1 MTLNDNWG
9 WHAGDF
15 HWKSAGQVIQL
26 LLTCAEKGGNLL
38 LNVGP
43 KEDGTIPEESVRIL
57 DEAGEWLARHREVVT
72 ESERHPFSW
81 NCTARP
87 VTVRGSRIF
96 LHFLNDPPRPALS
109 GRRRASFPAGGRAPV
124 SRQAGGGRSSLH
136 RGT

>member
-1 MTLNDNWG
+1 MAAEIILNNRLGNPFDVKVSEQTVNPPAEDRDWEACMTLNDNWG

-57 DEAGEWLARHREVVT
+57 DEAGEWLARHREAVT

-87 VTVRGSRIF
+87 SRCAATGSSCTF
-96 LHFLNDPPRPALS
+96 
-109 GRRRASFPAGGRAPV
+109 
-124 SRQAGGGRSSLH
+124 
-136 RGT
+136 